1 MHRIALALLVVAIA
15 SACDAP
21 WDGPA
26 IPSGAKSIGHNGL
39 SEFGPV
45 AIGQG
50 ILASTHLFD
59 LRRQVLES
67 KTTRSFPD
75 LPACQADTHLPD
87 PCWMQIAD
95 GNDRLFLAVSTVAT
109 CYRTVKEAAAIKAR
123 TLFFIHWIGKP
134 QRACNLALALPRW
147 RLISV
152 PRSSLPEAGKLVVD
166 LQIQED
172 RSTQDLTTE
181 ADLS

>member
-109 CYRTVKEAAAIKAR
+109 CYRTVKEAAAILGISEATVKTRMFYAR
-123 TLFFIHWIGKP
+123 K
-134 QRACNLALALPRW
+134 NLAGVVKNTA
-147 RLISV
+147 
-152 PRSSLPEAGKLVVD
+152 RSSV
-166 LQIQED
+166 Q
-172 RSTQDLTTE
+172 
-181 ADLS
+181 